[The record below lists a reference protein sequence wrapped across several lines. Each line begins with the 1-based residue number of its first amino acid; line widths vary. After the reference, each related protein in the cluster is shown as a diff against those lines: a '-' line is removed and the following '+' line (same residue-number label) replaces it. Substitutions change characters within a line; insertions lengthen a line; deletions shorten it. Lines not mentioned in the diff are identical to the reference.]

1 MVIIEGLKEISIIFF
16 LIICC
21 ESLRKVSGYLA
32 LWLRLEVYGQSDY
45 IEMTVLYIIW
55 FVSSLLLF
63 QLNFQLLCGVVL
75 SKSE

>member
-55 FVSSLLLF
+55 FVSSSKIVMENWLL
-63 QLNFQLLCGVVL
+63 NI
-75 SKSE
+75 